1 MLITRNK
8 TIEVLSETNPDKR
21 EIAECGKK
29 AMQEIC
35 NKWIKDFAMWVHS
48 EQQKTGGRDK
58 IYSKDVHAAF
68 STFYHSGEE

>member
-35 NKWIKDFAMWVHS
+35 NKWIKDFANVIPLHPQIIIIVMLLIN
-48 EQQKTGGRDK
+48 QQ
-58 IYSKDVHAAF
+58 YNHA
-68 STFYHSGEE
+68 